1 MNNYKILLLWI
12 SVFSFQIVNAQD
24 SMFLKSQLEFDRVS
38 SAYAEKYNQVK
49 SLFDSKNINWP
60 PNQILFRA
68 FKTESILELW
78 AFDSIIDKYTLICEY
93 NICRSSGNIGPKRIE
108 GDKQVPEGFYY
119 INRFNPKSSFHL
131 SLGLNYPNESDMIL
145 SDLQKPGNDIFIH
158 GDCVTVGCLPMT
170 DDKMKEIYLIS
181 IIAKNSN
188 QANIPVHIYPF
199 RFNDLTRHIY
209 YNRFPQHVLFWQNLE
224 EEFTFFEQ
232 HKLVRNFYVNEKGM
246 YIFKN

>member
-1 MNNYKILLLWI
+1 MNNYKILILWI
-12 SVFSFQIVNAQD
+12 SVICFINLRSQD
-24 SMFLKSQLEFDRVS
+24 SMFLKNQLEFDRVF
-38 SAYAEKYNQVK
+38 SAYTEKYEELK
-49 SLFDSKNINWP
+49 SLFDSKKINWP

-78 AFDSIIDKYTLICEY
+78 AFDSLAEKYTFISEY
-93 NICRSSGNIGPKRIE
+93 NICRSSGTVGPKRIE

-131 SLGLNYPNESDMIL
+131 SLGLNYPNESDKIL
-145 SDLQKPGNDIFIH
+145 SDVLKPGSDIFIH

-170 DDKMKEIYLIS
+170 DDKMKEIYLI
-181 IIAKNSN
+181 ALLTKNSN
-188 QANIPVHIYPF
+188 QINIPVHIFPF
-199 RFNDLTRHIY
+199 KFNDLTRHIY
-209 YNRFPQHVLFWQNLE
+209 YNRFPQHVQFWQNLE

-232 HKLVRNFYVNEKGM
+232 HKVVRNFYVNEKGM